1 MKKSCAGSVS
11 TALDEVSFIS
21 AELRDRLW
29 AILGDRRAAWIASSD
44 FLSGCSSNDGRP
56 HRQVGPP
63 SGPKTLCCGPRS
75 WARSR
80 SWAIGLI
87 IPGLLRIPPS
97 LTRRHNGGILFG
109 GCVDLEAGRSTILR
123 DHPRARGEP
132 PRLADLIV
140 GREVGCLEDRGE
152 VQEGW

>member
-1 MKKSCAGSVS
+1 MNRIVR
-11 TALDEVSFIS
+11 FP
-21 AELRDRLW
+21 LW
-29 AILGDRRAAWIASSD
+29 LFVERRAAPST
-44 FLSGCSSNDGRP
+44 GRP
-56 HRQVGPP
+56 AFGA
-63 SGPKTLCCGPRS
+63 KDTLM
-75 WARSR
+75 WASQLGTVEELGDWSNHSR
-80 SWAIGLI
+80 T
-87 IPGLLRIPPS
+87 LRIRPS

-152 VQEGW
+152 VQEG

>member
-1 MKKSCAGSVS
+1 MSAFRVCEQITFNAEAAEAAEKKCLRISPR
-11 TALDEVSFIS
+11 ALR
-21 AELRDRLW
+21 ALRSNVVFFHRLFRAKDAPMW
-29 AILGDRRAAWIASSD
+29 ASQLGTVEELGDWP
-44 FLSGCSSNDGRP
+44 N
-56 HRQVGPP
+56 H
-63 SGPKTLCCGPRS
+63 
-75 WARSR
+75 SR
-80 SWAIGLI
+80 T
-87 IPGLLRIPPS
+87 LRIRSS

-152 VQEGW
+152 VQEG